1 MQPDSSKVFFFTPK
15 TISGSLPRSAQIIR
29 LRRIFQSLKGRGIHT
44 SKCRR
49 TRQPRLPCAPP
60 LLHIA
65 QLSDLCAQARAKF
78 SFADA
83 KVLSRSLF
91 MQSVDLKLSSGLSLH
106 RLIMEDK
113 RLREDDSNHSANSVH
128 CLRSRSS
135 AYISDRPDVIIPVGT
150 TRAIA
155 FKHAAAPDSP
165 DLVNAFL
172 TKDFQSPNTSPT
184 FAGFLQDTPSTL
196 PQPHPSFQTLLP
208 DTGGSEDPRAASL
221 TPIAPYVAVP
231 ALLTGMGPPIQ
242 CTQAPALPHSHLQII
257 VEPSYLDALAE
268 DEPLTLQSHSHDTS
282 PPPFLLDDPAGQE
295 VQEVIARPES
305 PLQVIDTTRSH
316 SAAAETPVRG
326 IPEPFRPAL
335 SPIGK
340 LQYSPANVAST
351 TPTPGKDRGNCVPCQ
366 CPKPLPE
373 MSLEWYRQKYPYGRY
388 KDSGPGNGS
397 VPNQYRFFENGVH
410 DGLPLEFVKL
420 SLDLDMGQDRKQRIE
435 DRTLLKTFQGGI
447 RKKGGVTKAGSEVI
461 PVDVQLVSTYHP
473 QYCLQLN
480 NFLPRMHELRNNF
493 FTSLELYRHVCPRM
507 SGRSDVQDEAIPRV
521 LLHPKLQDN
530 WAIALLVRFTTSR
543 NPRSGV
549 QTDRCFM
556 DLASQD
562 FESRSG
568 NHIMS
573 NAIHFGAV
581 FDDPLPS
588 GCFTNRIFPQL
599 CDLCPLLVIL
609 ST

>member
-1 MQPDSSKVFFFTPK
+1 VQT
-15 TISGSLPRSAQIIR
+15 L
-29 LRRIFQSLKGRGIHT
+29 
-44 SKCRR
+44 
-49 TRQPRLPCAPP
+49 
-60 LLHIA
+60 
-65 QLSDLCAQARAKF
+65 
-78 SFADA
+78 
-83 KVLSRSLF
+83 
-91 MQSVDLKLSSGLSLH
+91 DLKLSSGLSLH
-106 RLIMEDK
+106 RLIMEN
-113 RLREDDSNHSANSVH
+113 RLREGDPTPSANSVLS
-128 CLRSRSS
+128 LRSRSS
-135 AYISDRPDVIIPVGT
+135 AEISNRPEVIIPVLNI
-150 TRAIA
+150 RAIA
-155 FKHAAAPDSP
+155 LKHAVVPDSP

-196 PQPHPSFQTLLP
+196 PPPNSTFQTLLH
-208 DTGGSEDPRAASL
+208 DTGGSEDPRAAFR
-221 TPIAPYVAVP
+221 TPIAPDAAVP
-231 ALLTGMGPPIQ
+231 AVLTGMRPPIQ
-242 CTQAPALPHSHLQII
+242 YVQAPTLPHSHLQIT
-257 VEPSYLDALAE
+257 VEPSYLDALPE
-268 DEPLTLQSHSHDTS
+268 DVTLTLQSHPFDTS
-282 PPPFLLDDPAGQE
+282 PPPFLHDDTAGQE

-305 PLQVIDTTRSH
+305 PLQAIDTTRSH
-316 SAAAETPVRG
+316 SAVAETPVRS
-326 IPEPFRPAL
+326 IPEPFRPAH

-340 LQYSPANVAST
+340 IQYSPRIVAST
-351 TPTPGKDRGNCVPCQ
+351 TPTPGKDRENCVPCK

-373 MSLEWYRQKYPYGRY
+373 MSLEWYRQKYPDGKY
-388 KDSGPGNGS
+388 KDSSPGNGS
-397 VPNQYRFFENGVH
+397 VRDQAFFENAVH
-410 DGLPLEFVKL
+410 DGRPLEFVKL

-435 DRTLLKTFQGGI
+435 DHALMKTFQGGI
-447 RKKGGVTKAGSEVI
+447 RRKGGQTKVGSEVI

-493 FTSLELYRHVCPRM
+493 LTFVELYRHICPRM
-507 SGRSDVQDEAIPRV
+507 YSRSDIHDEAIPRL

-556 DLASQD
+556 DLASQE
-562 FESRSG
+562 FNLRSG
-568 NHIMS
+568 NHIMN

-599 CDLCPLLVIL
+599 CDLCPLLVVL